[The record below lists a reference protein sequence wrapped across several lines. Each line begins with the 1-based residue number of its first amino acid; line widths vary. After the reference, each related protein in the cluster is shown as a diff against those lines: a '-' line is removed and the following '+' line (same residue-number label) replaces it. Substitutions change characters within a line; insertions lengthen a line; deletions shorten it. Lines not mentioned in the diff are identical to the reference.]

1 MFLIYCS
8 WRKNM
13 ELIYTVAKENT
24 NSMQSQ
30 IMSWKSVQCEY
41 LKLGL
46 IEDAERVGQYVQRL
60 EDVFQESINLRNNAK
75 LHAPKKK
82 NMWNFGLKPAT
93 MKF

>member
-1 MFLIYCS
+1 
-8 WRKNM
+8 M
-13 ELIYTVAKENT
+13 ELIYTVARENT

-46 IEDAERVGQYVQRL
+46 IEDAERVGQYVKRL
-60 EDVFQESINLRNNAK
+60 EDVFQDSIILRNKAK
-75 LHAPKKK
+75 LHSPKKK
-82 NMWNFGLKPAT
+82 NMWIFGLQQAT

>member
-1 MFLIYCS
+1 
-8 WRKNM
+8 M
-13 ELIYTVAKENT
+13 ELIYTVARENT

>member
-1 MFLIYCS
+1 
-8 WRKNM
+8 M
-13 ELIYTVAKENT
+13 ELIYTVARENT

-46 IEDAERVGQYVQRL
+46 NEDAERVGQYVQRL

>member
-1 MFLIYCS
+1 
-8 WRKNM
+8 M
-13 ELIYTVAKENT
+13 ELIYTVARENT

-93 MKF
+93 IKF

>member
-1 MFLIYCS
+1 
-8 WRKNM
+8 M
-13 ELIYTVAKENT
+13 ELIYTVARENT

-46 IEDAERVGQYVQRL
+46 TEDAERVGQYVQRL

>member
-1 MFLIYCS
+1 
-8 WRKNM
+8 M
-13 ELIYTVAKENT
+13 ELIYTVARENT

-46 IEDAERVGQYVQRL
+46 IEDAERVGQYVKRL

-82 NMWNFGLKPAT
+82 NMWNFGLKPVT

>member
-1 MFLIYCS
+1 
-8 WRKNM
+8 M
-13 ELIYTVAKENT
+13 ELIYTVARENT

-46 IEDAERVGQYVQRL
+46 TEDAERVGQYVKRL

>member
-1 MFLIYCS
+1 
-8 WRKNM
+8 M

>member
-1 MFLIYCS
+1 
-8 WRKNM
+8 M

-24 NSMQSQ
+24 NFMQCQ

-46 IEDAERVGQYVQRL
+46 IEDAERVGQYVKRL
-60 EDVFQESINLRNNAK
+60 EDVFLESINLRNNAK
-75 LHAPKKK
+75 LHCPKKK